1 MSVQRATYGSHVD
14 TRVYFDY
21 LDYGEVE
28 MDLDIIEVCPDTH
41 NMTGWALV
49 NNGEYEIEVD
59 DEVCQMAYDIY
70 MNNLYEENKQ

>member
-1 MSVQRATYGSHVD
+1 MSVARATYGSHVD

-21 LDYGEVE
+21 LDYGQVE

-49 NNGEYEIEVD
+49 NNGEPD
-59 DEVCQMAYDIY
+59 GT
-70 MNNLYEENKQ
+70 